1 MPTHNQ
7 YIYVVDHNGINS
19 ALLKLNYTSNGYQY
33 KVRAFQSINACL
45 KEVKKNAPLIVLID
59 AQHLSSGFFAL
70 AFRRVAKVIDHS
82 ITKVR
87 VFSSTSELHSTIR
100 EVISQIENSQL
111 DGAAKVSALA
121 IEAGNH
127 QDLYTYTD
135 LLFRRNMRRLG
146 VYCLLSTILVLG
158 VIHYGSGDINSVF
171 FLSFILILLMVYF
184 LYVLF
189 TSGGLKI
196 RAKL

>member
-33 KVRAFQSINACL
+33 KVRSFQSINACL
-45 KEVKKNAPLIVLID
+45 KQIRKNAPLIVLID
-59 AQHLSSGFFAL
+59 SQHLSSGFFAL
-70 AFRRVAKVIDHS
+70 AFRRVSKVIDQS
-82 ITKVR
+82 ITIVR
-87 VFSSTSELHSTIR
+87 LFSSTSELHSTIR

-111 DGAAKVSALA
+111 DGSAPA

-127 QDLYTYTD
+127 QDLSTYTD

-171 FLSFILILLMVYF
+171 FLSFILTLLMVYF

>member
-45 KEVKKNAPLIVLID
+45 KEVRKNAPLIVLID
-59 AQHLSSGFFAL
+59 SQHLSSGFFAL
-70 AFRRVAKVIDHS
+70 AFRRVSKIIDQS
-82 ITKVR
+82 VTIVR
-87 VFSSTSELHSTIR
+87 LFSSTSELHSTIR

-111 DGAAKVSALA
+111 DGPEKVSALA

-127 QDLYTYTD
+127 QDLYTYTG

-146 VYCLLSTILVLG
+146 VCCLFSITLVLG
-158 VIHYGSGDINSVF
+158 VMYCGSGDINSVF
-171 FLSFILILLMVYF
+171 FLSFVLILLIAYF

-189 TSGGLKI
+189 TSRGLKI